1 MTVISVTEIA
11 DGRRSENVT
20 TRSGTETRHTKVFR
34 VITDDRNDADLDI
47 LFAPDLPQIGDVH
60 PDDELAVCRN
70 QSPTPGGNNS
80 PFVWNVRILYST
92 AFSIQNDPTDDAPR
106 VSWSTQQFQTA
117 FIVDIDG
124 DGVVNSAG
132 DPFDPPVQKDDSRWS
147 ATTSVNLTVVP
158 ANILLLKNAINSS
171 IFTIDGIEVA
181 AQHGFMYGISIGE
194 QQSRN
199 GFGYRVLSYTI
210 QLKDADEGAWVI
222 SIPDMG
228 FNELV
233 DDKPREILQ
242 GGADDT
248 PPNPNAGEPFSSPR
262 QLNGSGVAIAAP
274 TALTTVFI
282 DFDAYPLLDFN
293 SIPGIA

>member
-11 DGRRSENVT
+11 DGRRSESVS
-20 TRSGTETRHTKVFR
+20 TRGGTETRHTKVYR

-47 LFAPDLPQIGDVH
+47 VFAPGLPQIGDVH
-60 PDDELAVCRN
+60 PDDELAFCRN
-70 QSPTPGGNNS
+70 QSPTPGGNKS
-80 PFVWNVRILYST
+80 PFVWNVRVLYST
-92 AFSIQNDPTDDAPR
+92 AFAMQNNPTDDAPR
-106 VSWSTQQFQTA
+106 ISWSTQQFQTP

-124 DGVVNSAG
+124 VGVVNSAG

-147 ATTSVNLTVVP
+147 ATTSVNLAVVP
-158 ANILLLKNAINSS
+158 SNILLFRLAINSS
-171 IFTIDGIEVA
+171 TFTIDGIPVA
-181 AQHGFMYGISIGE
+181 AQHGFMYSISIGE

-210 QLKDADEGAWVI
+210 QLKDADEDAWII

-228 FNELV
+228 FNEKTGV
-233 DDKPREILQ
+233 GDETKEIVQ
-242 GGADDT
+242 GGGDD
-248 PPNPNAGEPFSSPR
+248 NPNDGEPWSSPR
-262 QLNGSGVAIAAP
+262 QLNGSGVAVAQP
-274 TALTTVFI
+274 TPATMVFI